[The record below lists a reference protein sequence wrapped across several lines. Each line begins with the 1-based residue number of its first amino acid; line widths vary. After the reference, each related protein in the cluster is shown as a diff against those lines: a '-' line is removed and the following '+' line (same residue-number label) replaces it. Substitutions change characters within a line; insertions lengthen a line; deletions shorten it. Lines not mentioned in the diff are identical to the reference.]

1 MEEKT
6 TIRDRLKSNYTR
18 HLEEELARV
27 RADKDARIREL
38 IAEKIELNKK
48 VSQLEMALIPA
59 LRFGHF
65 QNPDRPGFPI
75 KSSTLEVPAEASS
88 FQQALEEHNRAEEER
103 EKLWRQKNNGPAAAG
118 K

>member
-18 HLEEELARV
+18 YLEGELARV

-38 IAEKIELNKK
+38 LAEKIELNKK
-48 VSQLEMALIPA
+48 VAELEMALIPA

-65 QNPDRPGFPI
+65 SNPDRPKKTSAPEFP
-75 KSSTLEVPAEASS
+75 TEVSS
-88 FQQALEEHNRAEEER
+88 FQQALNQHNQAEEER